1 MTISTLQ
8 WQNPQIPSL
17 QIASSPPPW
26 VQSAIQRGPGMA
38 ASWVPIR
45 LCPWKNGICVPS
57 WESLLLQSRRARQAG
72 AGQYWGAGAPDP
84 PGAPGLAWDFMCWT
98 LARIFFWCPA
108 RVTPIRSRSLGK
120 KGELGEA
127 IGLPRGGSAPDTTP
141 RLRTVSQSGRL
152 AGGEPHVNSCQQ
164 LRAVSRGFGSGLQ
177 SFCAAAVEG
186 GAGLARDGRWGLQL
200 GAPARIRKRQR
211 IREGEEWKREMHTK

>member
-1 MTISTLQ
+1 MWGSCPTTPGKLADYKRFLSLWSHPIPREGLPHPWHRVPRLGGGGTCDFYSHMAESS
-8 WQNPQIPSL
+8 NPVSKLP
-17 QIASSPPPW
+17 APPPPW
-26 VQSAIQRGPGMA
+26 VQSAIQWGLGMM

-45 LCPWKNGICVPS
+45 LCPRKKGSGVPS
-57 WESLLLQSRRARQAG
+57 WEFLPLQSSGARQAG

-127 IGLPRGGSAPDTTP
+127 IGLP
-141 RLRTVSQSGRL
+141 GRL
-152 AGGEPHVNSCQQ
+152 S
-164 LRAVSRGFGSGLQ
+164 
-177 SFCAAAVEG
+177 
-186 GAGLARDGRWGLQL
+186 
-200 GAPARIRKRQR
+200 
-211 IREGEEWKREMHTK
+211 